1 MQIQIRQAELEQI
14 NVELSIGIT
23 ERQREISRL
32 KLQQEQVTCS
42 TLLYSTLLHYNTL
55 HYTALHYTAF
65 NLLSQVI
72 LACAVIDGIETS

>member
-1 MQIQIRQAELEQI
+1 MIHHYRPLCHNLRYMQIQIRQAELEQI

-42 TLLYSTLLHYNTL
+42 TLLYSTLLYCTTTHRTTL
-55 HYTALHYTAF
+55 HYT
-65 NLLSQVI
+65 I
-72 LACAVIDGIETS
+72 LRLTF